1 MKKVKSPSKTKF
13 KKERTKKG
21 EVSIRDKKNGKEARV
36 TLQLNI
42 PGVENPRLQKYGAT
56 EEIARKRLA
65 EAIVLTYIDLQ
76 KNKQFANMQV
86 FSPECQ
92 MELNKFDEYMDCVKQ
107 YQLKANGEK
116 EERKDEIQ
124 HPISLYVD
132 KMIKIK
138 KKQSEAQGIKK
149 KKKISPKTVTYY
161 WRTAKTQVLP
171 IFGNMDATTITQEQI
186 QEHFDTLDY
195 TPKYLKDIRLVLKLS
210 LDIVVKEKLRPDN
223 PAEKIEIEN
232 VKKSLGIE
240 IEHLEQDRQEV
251 WLDLFEKDKRQW
263 AYLFEAIL
271 LTGARP
277 EEGCGLKWVAIDF
290 EKDIVHINNAYKDI
304 IIYDDNMEKIGHKR
318 GDGPLKT
325 DESYRDIPLH
335 PRLKRLLLMIKAQR
349 MEEYQ
354 RLGKA
359 WNEND
364 YIFLNENGK
373 PFVSEN
379 LTNKMP
385 KFIKKYNLEHL
396 TTYGLRHSF
405 ATLCSTLG
413 MPPEVLHVIMGH
425 ADFDTTRKYYIHIT
439 EERKRNEMLKLY
451 MKQNSEAQ
459 LQALVEESDT
469 YFAKIVALR
478 VQDIRPEERLAS

>member
-1 MKKVKSPSKTKF
+1 MEKVKSLSKTKF
-13 KKERTKKG
+13 QKERTKKG
-21 EVSIRDKKNGKEARV
+21 EVSIRNKKNGKEARV

-65 EAIVLTYIDLQ
+65 EAIVLTYIELQ

-92 MELNKFDEYMDCVKQ
+92 MELNKFDEYMDSIKQ

-116 EERKDEIQ
+116 EERNNEVKY
-124 HPISLYVD
+124 PISLYVD
-132 KMIKIK
+132 KMIKLK
-138 KKQSEAQGIKK
+138 KKQSEVQSIKK

-210 LDIVVKEKLRPDN
+210 LDIVVKEKLRLDN
-223 PAEKIEIEN
+223 PAEKIEIES

-304 IIYDDNMEKIGHKR
+304 IVYDDNMNKIGHKR

-325 DESYRDIPLH
+325 DESYRDLPLH

-364 YIFLNENGK
+364 YIFLNENGE

-469 YFAKIVALR
+469 YFAKVVALR

>member
-92 MELNKFDEYMDCVKQ
+92 MELNKFDEYMDYVKQ

-116 EERKDEIQ
+116 EERKNEIQ
-124 HPISLYVD
+124 NPISLYVD

-451 MKQNSEAQ
+451 MKQNSEEQ
-459 LQALVEESDT
+459 LKALVEESDT